1 MNPAS
6 INWAPLGADRLS
18 DLEQLFGPR
27 GGCAGCWC
35 MLWRGTPAEYR
46 SGKGEGNRLAMHAL
60 VKSGRVPGILAYAHN
75 KPIGWCSVAPRE
87 HFPGL
92 SRSRVLR
99 PVDTRPVWSISC
111 LLVDK
116 AWRRQGVSVA
126 LLRAAAEHARANGAE
141 VIEGYPVTPKTESMP
156 DVFAWTGLASAFTRA
171 GFYEAGRHSP
181 TRPIMRLELRA

>member
-1 MNPAS
+1 
-6 INWAPLGADRLS
+6 
-18 DLEQLFGPR
+18 
-27 GGCAGCWC
+27 

-46 SGKGEGNRLAMHAL
+46 TGKGEGNRLAMHAL
-60 VKSGRVPGILAYAHN
+60 VRSGRVPGILAYAES

-92 SRSRVLR
+92 ARSRVLR
-99 PVDTRPVWSISC
+99 PLDERPVWSISC

-116 AWRRQGVSVA
+116 AWRKRGVSVA
-126 LLRAAAEHARANGAE
+126 LIRAAAEHARANGAE
-141 VIEGYPVTPKTESMP
+141 IIEGYPVTAKAEAMP
-156 DVFAWTGLASAFTRA
+156 DVFAWTGLASAFARA